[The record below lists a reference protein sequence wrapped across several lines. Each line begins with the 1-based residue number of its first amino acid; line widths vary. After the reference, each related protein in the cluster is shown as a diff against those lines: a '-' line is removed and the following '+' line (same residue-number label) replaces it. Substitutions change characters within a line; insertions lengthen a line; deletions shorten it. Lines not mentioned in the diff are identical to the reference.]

1 MSRLFKLSGRA
12 FILAMGMAATT
23 CLAAGNFTSTA
34 AAEEKTQ
41 EQSWLREQQS
51 GKPTPAEIVQQK
63 AQIRAQQRMDRM
75 AAMSWYGISNSR
87 PTGGTTPFM
96 GRYAPMW
103 EMPGGRPFAWYPYSR
118 PGYVMT
124 WR

>member
-1 MSRLFKLSGRA
+1 MSRLFKWSGRA
-12 FILAMGMAATT
+12 FILAIGMAATT
-23 CLAAGNFTSTA
+23 CLAAGNFTNTA
-34 AAEEKTQ
+34 AAEEKPP

-51 GKPTPAEIVQQK
+51 GKPTPTEIVQQK

-103 EMPGGRPFAWYPYSR
+103 EMPGGQPFAWYPYSR

>member
-1 MSRLFKLSGRA
+1 MLRILKLSGCA
-12 FILAMGMAATT
+12 LFLVMGMAAST
-23 CLAAGNFTSTA
+23 CLAAGNYSNA
-34 AAEEKTQ
+34 AAAADKNQ
-41 EQSWLREQQS
+41 EQSWLREQQAA
-51 GKPTPAEIVQQK
+51 KPTPTDIVQQK

-118 PGYVMT
+118 PGYVMY